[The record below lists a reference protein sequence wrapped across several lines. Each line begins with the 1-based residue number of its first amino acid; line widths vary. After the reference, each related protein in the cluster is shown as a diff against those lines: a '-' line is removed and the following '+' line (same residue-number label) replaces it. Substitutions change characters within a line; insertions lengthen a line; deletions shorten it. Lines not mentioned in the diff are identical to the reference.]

1 MDSTDSDCEAT
12 RPSTSPKEMTKM
24 GRKSS
29 SKDDQRLE
37 RARIEAAENART
49 VRRDLERQAARKKPS
64 GFIKAISCGFGDN
77 DG

>member
-1 MDSTDSDCEAT
+1 
-12 RPSTSPKEMTKM
+12 M

>member
-1 MDSTDSDCEAT
+1 MKA
-12 RPSTSPKEMTKM
+12 

-29 SKDDQRLE
+29 SKEDQRLE

-49 VRRDLERQAARKKPS
+49 VRRDMESRAAKKKPS
-64 GFIKAISCGFGDN
+64 GFIRVISCGRGGD